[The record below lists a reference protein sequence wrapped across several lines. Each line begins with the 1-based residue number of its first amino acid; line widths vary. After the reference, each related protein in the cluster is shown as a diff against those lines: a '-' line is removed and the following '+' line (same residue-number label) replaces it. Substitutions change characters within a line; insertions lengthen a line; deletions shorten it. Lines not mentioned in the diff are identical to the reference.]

1 LRSDYIE
8 CKASSGSSITIKG
21 MALNMEAASSGSDID
36 AKDLLANKVNAA
48 GSSGA
53 TISVHPIV
61 SLKAKASSGSNIDYN
76 TTPKSIEKIEFWS
89 KYRQDLTFYLT
100 INN

>member
-1 LRSDYIE
+1 LNIESDYIE

-21 MALNMEAASSGSDID
+21 MALNMRLPSSGSDID

-76 TTPKSIEKIEFWS
+76 TPPKSKKIEFWS
-89 KYRQDLTFYLT
+89 KYRQDLTF
-100 INN
+100 

>member
-1 LRSDYIE
+1 MLQDQ
-8 CKASSGSSITIKG
+8 
-21 MALNMEAASSGSDID
+21 
-36 AKDLLANKVNAA
+36 
-48 GSSGA
+48 GA

-76 TTPKSIEKIEFWS
+76 TTQNQSKKIEFWS

-100 INN
+100 ITESSIKSGWFYIVIIITKNKMKKYIVITLLVLSTALVSAQKKEK

>member
-1 LRSDYIE
+1 V
-8 CKASSGSSITIKG
+8 SSITIKG
-21 MALNMEAASSGSDID
+21 MALNIEATASSGSDID

-61 SLKAKASSGSNIDYN
+61 SLKPKLRAVAMTIILPQNQSKRSSSGASID
-76 TTPKSIEKIEFWS
+76 KI
-89 KYRQDLTFYLT
+89 
-100 INN
+100 